1 MKKVLVP
8 SLIALALGCVS
19 GLAQAQAAAA
29 PESSLSFNVS
39 AVSDYRYR
47 GISQSRLKPAVQGG
61 VDYADKSG
69 FYVGAWA
76 SSIKWIK
83 DAGGDASAEVDVYGG
98 YKGAVGDVAYDVGF
112 LRYEYPSN
120 KLAVS
125 ANTNE
130 VYGAVTMGPAT
141 LKYSHAVSNLFGFAD
156 SKNSYY
162 VDLSGTFDLG
172 NGFSL
177 VPHVGYQ
184 SVKNNGAYS
193 YSDYSVTLGK
203 DLGNG
208 LSASDHAAIDI
219 ARLQGLVATLAS
231 DQVAD
236 VFKAATAFAVFGGHH
251 LLRDG
256 VAPGTGGIAHR
267 AEHQLRVALTRAHQR
282 LLDVVVHHRYFA
294 FLFKM
299 SQYIELFIGA

>member
-1 MKKVLVP
+1 MKKIFVP
-8 SLIALALGCVS
+8 SLIALALGSVS
-19 GLAQAQAAAA
+19 GLAQAQAAA
-29 PESSLSFNVS
+29 PESSLSFNVG

-61 VDYADKSG
+61 FDYADKSG

-83 DAGGDASAEVDVYGG
+83 DAGGDASVEVDLYGG
-98 YKGAVGDVAYDVGF
+98 YKGALGVVSYDLGF

-120 KLAVS
+120 KLAID

-130 VYGAVTMGPAT
+130 VYGAVTMGPVT
-141 LKYSHAVSNLFGFAD
+141 LKYSHAVSNLFGFTN

-162 VDLSGTFDLG
+162 LDLSGTFDMG

-184 SVKNNGAYS
+184 SVKNNSPAS
-193 YSDYSVTLGK
+193 YTDYSLTLGK

-208 LSASDHAAIDI
+208 LSATAA
-219 ARLQGLVATLAS
+219 LVGT
-231 DQVAD
+231 DAD
-236 VFKAATAFAVFGGHH
+236 KAAYYTPAGKF
-251 LLRDG
+251 
-256 VAPGTGGIAHR
+256 TGKTG
-267 AEHQLRVALTRAHQR
+267 
-282 LLDVVVHHRYFA
+282 VVVGLKYA
-294 FLFKM
+294 F
-299 SQYIELFIGA
+299 

>member
-1 MKKVLVP
+1 MKKILVP
-8 SLIALALGCVS
+8 SLIALAIGSLTSV
-19 GLAQAQAAAA
+19 AQAQTAPAA
-29 PESSLSFNVS
+29 PESTLSYNVG
-39 AVSDYRYR
+39 VTTDYRYR
-47 GISQSRLKPAVQGG
+47 GISQSRLQPALQGG

-83 DAGGDASAEVDVYGG
+83 DAGGNSNTEVDLYGG

-130 VYGAVTMGPAT
+130 IYGAATFGPAT
-141 LKYSHAVSNLFGFAD
+141 LKYSHAVSNLFGFAN

-162 VDLSGTFDLG
+162 LDLSAAFDLG
-172 NGFSL
+172 DGFSL

-193 YSDYSVTLGK
+193 YTDYSLTLGK

-208 LSASDHAAIDI
+208 LSASAALVGTD
-219 ARLQGLVATLAS
+219 ADKAMYYTPAGKFTGKSGLVVGL
-231 DQVAD
+231 
-236 VFKAATAFAVFGGHH
+236 KYAF
-251 LLRDG
+251 
-256 VAPGTGGIAHR
+256 
-267 AEHQLRVALTRAHQR
+267 
-282 LLDVVVHHRYFA
+282 
-294 FLFKM
+294 
-299 SQYIELFIGA
+299 